1 MDIVTLALAKAHS
14 DGQRIAYSEKNTI
27 TYDGSGETI
36 DLLGDGSTFAKVQD
50 NPIDLLAVTSM
61 QTNESVGINI
71 NDYLKIATESGVQ
84 FAYILEGNGDTE
96 RILVINAFEDNDAG
110 IPKGLYVQVIAYSYI
125 ARIET
130 ETIHTIDPKYLP
142 VLDSVTLNSPSGK
155 QYTLTVDDTGAVTTT
170 EVTT

>member
-50 NPIDLLAVTSM
+50 NPIDLLAVTAM

-71 NDYLKIATESGVQ
+71 NYLRIVAESGVQ
-84 FAYILEGNGDTE
+84 FAYILADNGATE
-96 RILVINAFEDNDAG
+96 WILVINAFENNDAG
-110 IPKGLYVQVIAYSYI
+110 IPKGLYVQVIVSSYI

-155 QYTLTVDDTGAVTTT
+155 QYTLTIDDTGAVTTT
-170 EVTT
+170 EVKT